1 MAARSAT
8 ARPKRCATTR
18 MSSPPILA
26 RFIEGAMSFFI
37 ETLVGGLLAGVM
49 YSLVAIG
56 FVLIFKASGVFN
68 FAQGSMVL
76 CAALI
81 FVTLREKN
89 IDFWLAALVT
99 LAIMIAL
106 AIPIERIVLPPLIN
120 QPQITLFIATLGLS
134 FVIEGIS
141 QIVMGASVHE
151 LDLGIVDTPIQ
162 LGDIQVSQFDLVAAG
177 AAGALVVILSIFF
190 NWTRVGVALRAIAH
204 DPQAALSIGI
214 RLQTLWR
221 GVWGVAGFVS
231 LGGGL
236 VGGLLWGSRQ
246 GVQFALTLVVLKSLP
261 VLIIGGF
268 TSITG
273 AIVGGL
279 IVGAGDSL
287 AEIYPGALL
296 GGSVSSWFAYALA
309 VVFLLV
315 RPAGLFGERPIER
328 I

>member
-1 MAARSAT
+1 
-8 ARPKRCATTR
+8 
-18 MSSPPILA
+18 MSSPPISA

-76 CAALI
+76 CAALT

-89 IDFWLAALVT
+89 IDFWLAALIT

-106 AIPIERIVLPPLIN
+106 VIAIERIVLRPLIN
-120 QPQITLFIATLGLS
+120 QPQITLFMATLGLS

-190 NWTRVGVALRAIAH
+190 NWTRVGVALRAIAD

-221 GVWGVAGFVS
+221 VVWGVAGFVS
-231 LGGGL
+231 L
-236 VGGLLWGSRQ
+236 VAGLLWGSRQ

-287 AEIYPGALL
+287 AEIYLGALL

>member
-1 MAARSAT
+1 
-8 ARPKRCATTR
+8 
-18 MSSPPILA
+18 
-26 RFIEGAMSFFI
+26 MSFFI

-76 CAALI
+76 CAALT

-89 IDFWLAALVT
+89 IDFWLAALIT
-99 LAIMIAL
+99 LAIMVAL
-106 AIPIERIVLPPLIN
+106 AIAIERVVLRPLIN
-120 QPQITLFIATLGLS
+120 QPQITLFMATLGLS
-134 FVIEGIS
+134 FVIEGVS
-141 QIVMGASVHE
+141 QIIMGASVHE

-177 AAGALVVILSIFF
+177 AAGALVVALSIFF
-190 NWTRVGVALRAIAH
+190 NKTRVGVALRAIAD

-221 GVWGVAGFVS
+221 VVWGVAGFVS
-231 LGGGL
+231 L
-236 VGGLLWGSRQ
+236 VAGLLWGARQ

-287 AEIYPGALL
+287 AEIYLGALL

-309 VVFLLV
+309 VVFLLL